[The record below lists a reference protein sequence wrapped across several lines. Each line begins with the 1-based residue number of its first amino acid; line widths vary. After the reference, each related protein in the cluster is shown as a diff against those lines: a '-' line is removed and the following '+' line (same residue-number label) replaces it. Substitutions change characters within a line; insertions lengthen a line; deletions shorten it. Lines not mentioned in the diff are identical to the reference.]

1 MKHYLLSMICLF
13 MISYVYSQKNTY
25 TISGYVSDSSSG
37 EKLIN
42 ANIYDPQSL
51 VGTVSNTYGFYSL
64 TLPKGKYKIAIS
76 FVGFTTQIVDIDL
89 QDGDKEVNIYLENV
103 NDIEEVVVMG
113 KASQNKLQESQM
125 SKEVLSMETVKN
137 LPSFMG
143 EVDIIKTLQ
152 LLPGVQSGS
161 ESSTGLYVRGG
172 GPDQNLILLDG
183 VPVYN
188 ANHLFGFFS
197 VFNPDAVKN
206 VTLYKGGFPARFGG
220 RLSSVVD
227 IRMKEGNEKEL
238 HGGFQVGLISSK
250 VHLEGPLKKDKTS
263 FHISGRRTYI
273 DLLTRPM
280 MPADDKIGYF
290 FYDFNSKLNHKFSDK
305 DRLYISVYTGKDRA
319 YMIYDIENSY
329 YQGVST
335 RDESKMLWG
344 NLTTALRWNHI
355 YNNKLFSNTMIT
367 YSKYKFIIGSEQNKS
382 YNIYEGKEEEC
393 YLYKYQSGIDDFS
406 ARFEFD
412 WYPNTSNSVKFGL
425 NYINHSFKPG
435 IEVINEIKNNENR
448 SNQVGGEITTGH
460 ELSAFFEDDVNLFP
474 KIKANIGICFSSFS
488 VENTLYTSVEP
499 RLSARYLT
507 LDNLSFKVA
516 YSKMKQY
523 LHLLS
528 NSSVGLPT
536 DLWLPVTKKIK
547 PQISHQYALG
557 AVYNM
562 ADGYSFSAE
571 VYYKEMNNVIDYKEG
586 ATFNGAGIDWE
597 DKVET
602 GIGESYG
609 LELLLK
615 MERGKSNGWLGY
627 TWSKSQR
634 KFNNLNNG
642 RWFKAKHDR
651 THDISA
657 VYNYKVS
664 DKLDFGAT
672 WVFGTGDAI
681 TLPTNKIEV
690 IERLDSYN
698 VENGNTVS
706 YFKERNDYR
715 MPNYHRLDVG
725 FNFHKKKKRGTRTWS
740 VSIYNVYNRRN
751 AFFIYPSG
759 EKLKKESL
767 FPILPSVSYS
777 YKF

>member
-1 MKHYLLSMICLF
+1 MKHCLLSMICLF

-76 FVGFTTQIVDIDL
+76 FVGFTTQIVDVDL
-89 QDGDKEVNIYLENV
+89 QGGDKEVNIDLENV

-238 HGGFQVGLISSK
+238 SGGFQVGLISSK

-263 FHISGRRTYI
+263 FHISGRRTYV
-273 DLLTRPM
+273 DLLAKPFMSR
-280 MPADDKIGYF
+280 DNKGGYF
-290 FYDFNSKLNHKFSDK
+290 FYDFNAKVNHKFSDK
-305 DRLYISVYTGKDRA
+305 DRLYLSAYTGKDKA
-319 YMIYDIENSY
+319 YMKYDSNNSY
-329 YQGVST
+329 YSDHGSSNF
-335 RDESKMLWG
+335 EEANMYWG
-344 NLTTALRWNHI
+344 NVTTALRWNHI
-355 YNNKLFSNTMIT
+355 FNNKLFSNTTLT
-367 YSKYKFIIGSEQNKS
+367 YSKYNFNIDSEYKFKSDNQNES
-382 YNIYEGKEEEC
+382 S
-393 YLYKYQSGIDDFS
+393 LYKYQSGIDDLS
-406 ARFEFD
+406 AKIEFD
-412 WYPNTSNSVKFGL
+412 WYPNTTNSIKFGVG
-425 NYINHSFKPG
+425 YINHSFKPG
-435 IEVINEIKNNENR
+435 VEVLESGNN
-448 SNQVGGEITTGH
+448 NQNTKSTFGDESTIGH
-460 ELSAFFEDDVNLFP
+460 EFSAFVEDDINITSRL
-474 KIKANIGICFSSFS
+474 KANIGVHLSGFS
-488 VENTLYTSVEP
+488 VENTFYSSIEP
-499 RLSARYLT
+499 RLSTRYLASDKLT
-507 LDNLSFKVA
+507 FKLA
-516 YSKMKQY
+516 YSKMQQY
-523 LHLLS
+523 MHLLS
-528 NSSVGLPT
+528 NSTVGLPT
-536 DLWLPVTKKIK
+536 DLWLPVTKKIE
-547 PQISHQYALG
+547 PQISNQYALG
-557 AVYNM
+557 AVFNPLKGYTFSVETFYKDMENM
-562 ADGYSFSAE
+562 IA
-571 VYYKEMNNVIDYKEG
+571 YKEG
-586 ATFNGAGIDWE
+586 ATFNGVGVDWQE
-597 DKVET
+597 KVET
-602 GIGESYG
+602 GIGKSYG
-609 LELLLK
+609 IELLLK
-615 MERGKSNGWLGY
+615 KEKGKSTGWLGY

-634 KFNNLNNG
+634 KFDNLNYG
-642 RWFKAKHDR
+642 RWFNAKYDR
-651 THDISA
+651 THDVSA
-657 VYNYKVS
+657 VYSLKVS
-664 DKLDFGAT
+664 DRFDFGAT
-672 WVFGTGDAI
+672 WVFGTGNAI
-681 TLPTNKIEV
+681 TLPTNNIEI
-690 IERLDSYN
+690 IETDWYYFDEES
-698 VENGNTVS
+698 VS
-706 YFKERNDYR
+706 YFNERNDYR
-715 MPNYHRLDVG
+715 MPSYHRLDVG

-740 VSIYNVYNRRN
+740 LSVYNVYNRKN
-751 AFFIYPSG
+751 AFFLYPTDQ
-759 EKLKKESL
+759 KLKKVSL
-767 FPILPSVSYS
+767 FPILPSITYS